1 MSTENRFPI
10 VFRLE
15 KVQNG
20 YIFTPRVGK
29 KEALTHDV
37 EKRLGQL
44 FHVEELKDERPVD
57 FMVEAI
63 LNPVKPEEQAS
74 VANEMMKNK
83 LLYVKFC
90 DTEPDTFL
98 ILQNNGNYEI
108 LGAKADAASK
118 ILDMPLQ
125 KIDGTNIIRLPQ
137 GKDSGKFLRQLGKFK
152 LVEAT
157 DEQIAEWTKSKLI

>member
-1 MSTENRFPI
+1 MSDQNIFPI

-44 FHVEELKDERPVD
+44 FHLEELKDERPVE

-63 LNPVKPEEQAS
+63 TNPKNPNDPAS
-74 VANEMMKNK
+74 ETTETMKNK
-83 LLYVKFC
+83 LLYMKFF
-90 DTEPDTFL
+90 DTDPETFL

-125 KIDGTNIIRLPQ
+125 KIDGTNIIRLAQ

>member
-20 YIFTPRVGK
+20 YIFTPRGGK

-44 FHVEELKDERPVD
+44 FHLEELKDERPVEY
-57 FMVEAI
+57 MIEAI
-63 LNPVKPEEQAS
+63 LNPLKPDEQVSATS
-74 VANEMMKNK
+74 EMMKNK
-83 LLYVKFC
+83 LLYVKFY
-90 DTEPDTFL
+90 DTDPDTFL

-108 LGAKADAASK
+108 LGPKAKVASK

-125 KIDGTNIIRLPQ
+125 KIDDENIIRLPQ
-137 GKDSGKFLRQLGKFK
+137 RKDSGKFLRQLGKFR

-157 DEQIAEWTKSKLI
+157 DEQIAEWTKGKLI